1 MNDGAGTPL
10 LQADGIGKSFGAI
23 RALDDVS
30 LTVSAGEVHG
40 LLGANGAG
48 KSTLIGVLS
57 GALRPDSGRLRVA
70 GATVPLGSLAE
81 ARRAG
86 LAVVHQELMLFPDRT
101 VEENIFASM
110 LPEGAFRVVGRRAR
124 RQAVDAAMHRLG
136 AAVDLR
142 ARIADL
148 PLSHRQ
154 LVEIARALCSGGTVL
169 VLDEPTSALSQ
180 PEAQGLFGAIRTIV
194 AGDAAVIFVSH
205 RLDEVFAIT
214 DRLTV
219 LRDGRVEGRWHTG
232 DADIPMIT
240 RAMVGELADERP
252 RPPERAKRGAVAL
265 SVHGTAPGLAA
276 LDLSLAAGEVVGL
289 AGLEGSGVAT
299 AMQMLGGIVPVA
311 GRIQIGGRAVAF
323 RHPSQAI
330 AEGIVSM
337 PPDRKKGGLWLERDA
352 GSNIGTARV
361 VSMPPLRWLR
371 RRMLDEPAAARMA
384 EVGVRAS
391 ALHEIVGRLSGG
403 NQQRVLLGR
412 ALASRP
418 RVLLLNDFTRGVD
431 VKAKAAIHRL
441 VRDLADTGIAICVT
455 SADLE
460 ELLDVADRIVC
471 MRAGRIVADRPS
483 ADFDKLSLL
492 AHASTAPNGAA
503 ASSGPSESDIITISS
518 WPGLTRPPT
527 E

>member
-1 MNDGAGTPL
+1 MSDAAGPVL
-10 LQADGIGKSFGAI
+10 LNAENISKSFGAI

-30 LTVSAGEVHG
+30 LTVAAGEVHG

-57 GALRPDSGRLRVA
+57 GAVRPESGRLRVA
-70 GATVPLGSLAE
+70 GREVPLGSLAG

-86 LAVVHQELMLFPDRT
+86 LAVVHQELMLFPDCT
-101 VEENIFASM
+101 VEENIFASA
-110 LPEGAFRVVGRRAR
+110 LPGAPFRVVGRRGR
-124 RQAVDAAMHRLG
+124 RQKVEAAMHRLG

-142 ARIADL
+142 ARVADL

-180 PEAQGLFGAIRTIV
+180 PEAQGLFEAIRAIV
-194 AGDAAVIFVSH
+194 ARDAAVVFVSH

-214 DRLTV
+214 DRVTV
-219 LRDGRVEGRWHTG
+219 LRDGRVEGRWRTA
-232 DADIPMIT
+232 DTDIPVIT
-240 RAMVGELADERP
+240 RAMVGELADDHP
-252 RPPERAKRGAVAL
+252 RPPDRAKRGATVL
-265 SVHGTAPGLAA
+265 SVRGAAPGLSD

-299 AMQMLGGIVPVA
+299 AMQMLGGIMPVA
-311 GRIQIGGRAVAF
+311 GRIEMGGRPVAF

-330 AEGIVSM
+330 NVGIVYM

-352 GSNIGTARV
+352 SANIGAAMVTR
-361 VSMPPLRWLR
+361 MPALTWLR
-371 RRMLDEPAAARMA
+371 RRLLAAAAAERMA
-384 EVGVRAS
+384 EVGVRAT
-391 ALHEIVGRLSGG
+391 ALHEVVGRLSGG

-412 ALASRP
+412 SLESRP

-441 VRDLADTGIAICVT
+441 VRDLADTGLAICVT

-483 ADFDKLSLL
+483 GDFDKLSLL
-492 AHASTAPNGAA
+492 ALASTA
-503 ASSGPSESDIITISS
+503 SDSQT
-518 WPGLTRPPT
+518 G
-527 E
+527 